1 MTTTRKGAFALRAVL
16 FLLLCNLAIA
26 TNAAPK
32 PALERIE
39 PAFWWVGFKNPNLQL
54 LVHGS
59 QISTTKPVLS
69 YPGVSLESVVSV
81 ENPNYL
87 FLNLKLAAN
96 TLPGKFTI
104 QFLQNGKNIVSYEYE
119 LKAREA
125 GSAERIGFNSS
136 DVLYLIMPDRFA
148 NGDPTNDSNPLMAD
162 KLNRSDQYG
171 RHGGDIKG
179 MLEHLDYVADQGY
192 SALWLNP
199 VLENDMPQASYHGYA
214 TTDFY
219 RVDRR
224 YGTNEEYRQLAVE
237 AKKKG
242 IKLIMD
248 MIFNHC
254 GTGHWWMNDLPTKD
268 WLNAYPDI
276 FITNHRKSVRQDPYG
291 AQCDKDEFHD
301 GWFVKAMPDLNQRN
315 PFMARYLIQN
325 SIWWIE
331 YVGLAGIRM
340 DTYPYPDP
348 EMMADWTREV
358 MNEYPHFNI
367 VGEEWNTN
375 QAQVAYW
382 QRGKVN
388 PDGYRSYLPSLMDFP
403 LQDGIVRAFNEKEGW
418 SEGINR
424 LYDVLAL
431 DFLYP
436 HPQDLVVF
444 ADNHDTERFF
454 TAIHEDFSKYKMA
467 MAYLMTI
474 RGIPQIYYGS
484 DILMTGR
491 KSDGDG
497 VLRKDFPGGW
507 AGDKINAFT
516 GEGLTAQQKEAQ
528 QYLKKLIIWRKGK
541 SVIHTGKM
549 LHYLPKEGV
558 YAFFR
563 YNDKENILVVFNN
576 NAEEKPFKAAHYSE
590 GLKGAVKGYEVIS
603 GKTIDDL
610 ASLRIP
616 AHSAMVVELK

>member
-1 MTTTRKGAFALRAVL
+1 MKRINTFIIRVTLLALFGMMAVSTQ
-16 FLLLCNLAIA
+16 AA
-26 TNAAPK
+26 TPK
-32 PALERIE
+32 PQLDRVE
-39 PAFWWVGFKNPNLQL
+39 PSFWWVGFKNPNLQL
-54 LVHGS
+54 LVHGA
-59 QISTTKPVLS
+59 QISLTKPVLN
-69 YPGVSLESVVSV
+69 YPGVTLESVLSV

-87 FLNLKLAAN
+87 FLNLKLANN

-104 QFLQNGKNIVSYEYE
+104 QFMLNGKAIQSYSYE

-125 GSAERIGFNSS
+125 GSSERIGFNSS

-148 NGDPTNDSNPLMAD
+148 NGDPSNDSKPEMAD
-162 KLNRSDQYG
+162 KLNREEQYG

-179 MLEHLDYVADQGY
+179 MLDHLDYVADQGY
-192 SALWLNP
+192 TALWLNP
-199 VLENDMPQASYHGYA
+199 VLENDMPRASYHGYA

-224 YGTNEEYRQLAVE
+224 FGSNEDYRQLGIE

-242 IKLIMD
+242 IKMIMD

-254 GTGHWWMNDLPTKD
+254 GTGHWWMNDLPSHD
-268 WLNAYPDI
+268 WLNADNKTM
-276 FITNHRKSVRQDPYG
+276 TNHRKSVSQDPYG

-301 GWFVKAMPDLNQRN
+301 GWFVPSMPDLNQRN
-315 PFMARYLIQN
+315 PQMARYLIQN

-331 YVGLAGIRM
+331 YVGLAVIRM

-348 EMMADWTREV
+348 EMMAEWTREV
-358 MNEYPHFNI
+358 MAEYPHFNI

-382 QRGKVN
+382 QKGKVN
-388 PDGYRSYLPSLMDFP
+388 PNGYRSWLPSLMDFP
-403 LQDGIVRAFNEKEGW
+403 LQDGIVRAFSEKEGW

-436 HPQDLVVF
+436 DPQNLVVF

-454 TAIHEDFSKYKMA
+454 TAIHEDFDKYKMA
-467 MAYLMTI
+467 MAYLMTT

-497 VLRKDFPGGW
+497 LLRKDFPGGW
-507 AGDKINAFT
+507 AGDKVNAFT
-516 GEGLTAQQKEAQ
+516 GEGLTARQKEAQ
-528 QYLKKLIIWRKGK
+528 QYLKKLITWRKGK
-541 SVIHTGKM
+541 EVIHNGKM

-558 YAFFR
+558 YVFFR
-563 YNDKENILVVFNN
+563 YNGKENIMVILNN
-576 NAEEKPFKAAHYSE
+576 NDNGKPFKSAHYQE
-590 GLKGAVKGYEVIS
+590 GLKGATKGFEVIS

-610 ASLRIP
+610 SALTIP
-616 AHSAMVVELK
+616 AHSAMILELR

>member
-1 MTTTRKGAFALRAVL
+1 MRATMLLIFGAM
-16 FLLLCNLAIA
+16 IA
-26 TNAAPK
+26 SANAANPK
-32 PALERIE
+32 PLLERVE

-54 LVHGS
+54 LVHGD
-59 QISTTKPVLS
+59 QISLTKPVVS
-69 YPGVSLESVVSV
+69 YPGVTLESVISV

-87 FLNLKLAAN
+87 FLNLKLATN
-96 TLPGKFTI
+96 TLPGKFDI
-104 QFLQNGKNIVSYEYE
+104 KFMFNGKAVQTFSYE

-125 GSAERIGFNSS
+125 GSAERIGFNST
-136 DVLYLIMPDRFA
+136 DILYLIMPDRFA
-148 NGDPTNDSNPLMAD
+148 NGDPSNDSNPLMAD
-162 KLNRSDQYG
+162 KLNRTEQYG

-179 MLEHLDYVADQGY
+179 MLDHLNYVADQGY
-192 SALWLNP
+192 TALWLNP
-199 VLENDMPQASYHGYA
+199 VLENDMPHASYHGYA

-224 YGTNEEYRQLAVE
+224 YGSNEDYHQLAIE

-242 IKLIMD
+242 VKMIMD

-254 GTGHWWMNDLPTKD
+254 GTGHWWMTDLPCQD
-268 WLNAYPDI
+268 WLNANDKT
-276 FITNHRKSVRQDPYG
+276 ITNHRKSVRQDPYA
-291 AQCDKDEFHD
+291 AQRDKEEFND
-301 GWFVKAMPDLNQRN
+301 GWFVPSMPDLNQRN
-315 PFMARYLIQN
+315 PMMARYLTQN

-348 EMMADWTREV
+348 EMMAEWTREV
-358 MNEYPHFNI
+358 MNEYPYFNI

-375 QAQVAYW
+375 QSQVAYW

-388 PDGYRSYLPSLMDFP
+388 PDGYCSWMPSLMDFP
-403 LQDGIVRAFNEKEGW
+403 LQDGIVKAFSEKEGW

-436 HPQDLVVF
+436 DPKSLVVF

-454 TAIHEDFSKYKMA
+454 TAIREDFSKYKMA

-497 VLRKDFPGGW
+497 MLRKDFPGGW
-507 AGDKINAFT
+507 AGDKVNAFT
-516 GEGLTAQQKEAQ
+516 GEGLTPQQKEAQ
-528 QYLKKLIIWRKGK
+528 HYLKKLITWRKGK
-541 SVIHTGKM
+541 EVIHNGKM
-549 LHYLPKEGV
+549 LHYLPKSGV

-563 YNDKENILVVFNN
+563 YNEKENIMVIFNN
-576 NAEEKPFKAAHYSE
+576 NGEEKSFDFNHYRE
-590 GLKGAVKGYEVIS
+590 GLKGATKGFDVVS
-603 GKTIDDL
+603 GKNIDDL
-610 ASLRIP
+610 SSVKLP
-616 AHSAMVVELK
+616 ALSVLIVELK

>member
-1 MTTTRKGAFALRAVL
+1 MKKLNTL
-16 FLLLCNLAIA
+16 FLRITLLFLFGAIA
-26 TNAAPK
+26 ASTNAATPK
-32 PALERIE
+32 PMLERIE
-39 PAFWWVGFKNPNLQL
+39 PSFWWVGFKNPNLQL
-54 LVHGS
+54 LVHGD
-59 QISTTKPVLS
+59 QISLTKPVIS
-69 YPGVSLESVVSV
+69 YPGVTLQSVVSV
-81 ENPNYL
+81 ESPNYL

-96 TLPGKFTI
+96 TLPGKFDI
-104 QFLQNGKNIVSYEYE
+104 NFLLNGKIVQTFSYE

-125 GSAERIGFNSS
+125 GSAQRIGFNSS

-148 NGDPTNDSNPLMAD
+148 NGDPSNDSNPLMAD
-162 KLNRSDQYG
+162 KLNRTEQYG

-179 MLEHLDYVADQGY
+179 MLDHLNYVADQGY
-192 SALWLNP
+192 TALWLNP
-199 VLENDMPQASYHGYA
+199 VLENDMPHASYHGYA

-224 YGTNEEYRQLAVE
+224 YGSNEDYRQLAIE

-242 IKLIMD
+242 VKMIMD

-254 GTGHWWMNDLPTKD
+254 GTGHWWMKDLPCKD
-268 WLNAYPDI
+268 WLNSDDKT
-276 FITNHRKSVRQDPYG
+276 ITNHRKSVRQDPYA
-291 AQCDKDEFHD
+291 AQRDKDEFND
-301 GWFVKAMPDLNQRN
+301 GWFVPSMPDLNQRN
-315 PFMARYLIQN
+315 PLMATYLIQN

-331 YVGLAGIRM
+331 FVGLAGIRM

-348 EMMADWTREV
+348 EMMAEWTREV
-358 MNEYPHFNI
+358 MIEYPYFNI

-375 QAQVAYW
+375 QSQVAYW

-388 PDGYRSYLPSLMDFP
+388 PDGYRSYMPSLMDFP
-403 LQDGIVRAFNEKEGW
+403 LQDGIVKAFSEKEGW

-436 HPQDLVVF
+436 DPKSLVVF

-454 TAIHEDFSKYKMA
+454 TAIHEDYSKYKMA
-467 MAYLMTI
+467 MAYLLTI

-497 VLRKDFPGGW
+497 MLRKDFPGGW

-516 GEGLTAQQKEAQ
+516 GEGLTPQQKEAQ
-528 QYLKKLIIWRKGK
+528 QYLKKLITWRKGK
-541 SVIHTGKM
+541 EVIHNGKM
-549 LHYLPKEGV
+549 LHYLPKGGV
-558 YAFFR
+558 YAMFR
-563 YNDKENILVVFNN
+563 YNEKENIMVIFNN
-576 NAEEKPFKAAHYSE
+576 NAEEKSFNFTHYRE
-590 GLKGAVKGYEVIS
+590 GLKGATKGSDVVS
-603 GKTIDDL
+603 GKSIEDL
-610 ASLRIP
+610 STLKLP
-616 AHSAMVVELK
+616 AFSAMIVELK

>member
-1 MTTTRKGAFALRAVL
+1 MKSMFSLKSALL
-16 FLLLCNLAIA
+16 MLCFLLSSNIQ
-26 TNAAPK
+26 AAPK
-32 PALERIE
+32 LKPMLERVE
-39 PAFWWVGFKNPNLQL
+39 PAFWWVGFKNHNLQL
-54 LVHGS
+54 LVHGE
-59 QISTTKPVLS
+59 QISLTRPVVN
-69 YPGVSLESVVSV
+69 YQGVALESVVTV

-87 FLNLKLAAN
+87 FLNLKIDAN
-96 TLPGKFTI
+96 TLPGKFNI
-104 QFLQNGKNIVSYEYE
+104 DFALNGKVVQTFPYE

-125 GSAERIGFNSS
+125 GSANRIGFNSS

-148 NGDPTNDSNPLMAD
+148 NGDPSNDSKPEMAD
-162 KLNRSDQYG
+162 KLNRSEQYG

-179 MLEHLDYVADQGY
+179 MLDHLDYVADQGY
-192 SALWLNP
+192 TALWLNP

-224 YGTNEEYRQLAVE
+224 YGSNEDYRQLADA

-242 IKLIMD
+242 IKMIMD

-254 GTGHWWMNDLPTKD
+254 GTGHWWMKDLPSKD
-268 WLNAYPDI
+268 WLNADAKT
-276 FITNHRKSVRQDPYG
+276 ITNHRKSVQQDPYG

-301 GWFVKAMPDLNQRN
+301 GWFVPSMPDLNQKN
-315 PFMARYLIQN
+315 PLMARYLIQN

-331 YVGLAGIRM
+331 YVGLSGIRM
-340 DTYPYPDP
+340 DTYPYPFP
-348 EMMADWTREV
+348 EMMAEWTREV
-358 MNEYPHFNI
+358 MVEYPDFNI

-375 QAQVAYW
+375 QVQVAYW
-382 QRGKVN
+382 QNGKVN
-388 PDGYRSYLPSLMDFP
+388 PDGYRPYLRSLMDFP
-403 LQDGIVRAFNEKEGW
+403 LQDGIVKAFSEKEGW
-418 SEGINR
+418 SEGLNR

-436 HPQDLVVF
+436 NPKDLVVF

-454 TAIHEDFSKYKMA
+454 TAIHEDFSKFKMA

-474 RGIPQIYYGS
+474 RGTPQIYYGS

-497 VLRKDFPGGW
+497 MLRKDFPGGW
-507 AGDKINAFT
+507 AGDKVNGFT

-528 QYLKKLIIWRKGK
+528 QYLKKLITWRKGK
-541 SVIHTGKM
+541 EVIHTGKM
-549 LHYLPKEGV
+549 LHYLVKEGV

-563 YNDKENILVVFNN
+563 YNDRENIMVIFNN
-576 NAEEKPFKAAHYSE
+576 STEEKPFKSNHYRE
-590 GLKGAVKGYEVIS
+590 GLKGSNKGYEVIS
-603 GKTIDDL
+603 GKPVDDL
-610 ASLRIP
+610 AALKIP
-616 AHSAMVVELK
+616 AHTAMIVELK

>member
-1 MTTTRKGAFALRAVL
+1 MKKLNTL
-16 FLLLCNLAIA
+16 FLRITLLFLFGAIA
-26 TNAAPK
+26 ASTNAATPK
-32 PALERIE
+32 PMLERIE
-39 PAFWWVGFKNPNLQL
+39 PSFWWVGFKNPNLQL
-54 LVHGS
+54 LVHGD
-59 QISTTKPVLS
+59 QISLTKPVIS
-69 YPGVSLESVVSV
+69 YPGVTLQSVVSV
-81 ENPNYL
+81 ESPNYL

-96 TLPGKFTI
+96 TLPGKFDI
-104 QFLQNGKNIVSYEYE
+104 NFLLNGKIVQTFSYE

-125 GSAERIGFNSS
+125 GSAQRIGFNSS

-148 NGDPTNDSNPLMAD
+148 NGDPSNDSNPLMAD
-162 KLNRSDQYG
+162 KLNRTEQYG

-179 MLEHLDYVADQGY
+179 MLDHLNYVADQGY
-192 SALWLNP
+192 TALWLNP
-199 VLENDMPQASYHGYA
+199 VLENDMPHASYHGYA

-224 YGTNEEYRQLAVE
+224 YGSNEDYRQLAIE

-242 IKLIMD
+242 VKMIMD

-254 GTGHWWMNDLPTKD
+254 GTGHWWMKDLPCKD
-268 WLNAYPDI
+268 WLNSDDKT
-276 FITNHRKSVRQDPYG
+276 ITNHRKSVRQDPYA
-291 AQCDKDEFHD
+291 AQRDKDEFND
-301 GWFVKAMPDLNQRN
+301 GWFVPSMPDLNQRN
-315 PFMARYLIQN
+315 PLMATYLIQN

-331 YVGLAGIRM
+331 FVGLAGIRM

-348 EMMADWTREV
+348 EMMAEWTREV
-358 MNEYPHFNI
+358 MIEYPHFNI

-375 QAQVAYW
+375 QSQVAYW

-388 PDGYRSYLPSLMDFP
+388 PDGYRSYMPSLMDFP
-403 LQDGIVRAFNEKEGW
+403 LQDGIVKAFSEKEGW

-436 HPQDLVVF
+436 DPKSLVVF

-454 TAIHEDFSKYKMA
+454 TAIHEDYSKYKMA
-467 MAYLMTI
+467 MAYLLTI

-497 VLRKDFPGGW
+497 MLRKDFPGGW

-516 GEGLTAQQKEAQ
+516 GEGLTPQQKEAQ
-528 QYLKKLIIWRKGK
+528 QYLKKLITWRKGK
-541 SVIHTGKM
+541 EVIHNGKM
-549 LHYLPKEGV
+549 LHYLPKGGV
-558 YAFFR
+558 YAMFR
-563 YNDKENILVVFNN
+563 YNEKENIMVIFNN
-576 NAEEKPFKAAHYSE
+576 NAEEKSFNFTHYRE
-590 GLKGAVKGYEVIS
+590 GLKGATKGSDVVS
-603 GKTIDDL
+603 GKSIEDL
-610 ASLRIP
+610 STLKLP
-616 AHSAMVVELK
+616 AFSAMIVELK

>member
-1 MTTTRKGAFALRAVL
+1 MKSS
-16 FLLLCNLAIA
+16 LLLLFFSLSLSIQ
-26 TNAAPK
+26 AAPK
-32 PALERIE
+32 LKPMLERVE
-39 PAFWWVGFKNPNLQL
+39 PTFWWVGFKNHDLQL
-54 LVHGS
+54 LVHGE
-59 QISTTKPVLS
+59 QISLTKPAIN
-69 YPGVSLESVVSV
+69 YQGVTLESVVAV

-87 FLNLKLAAN
+87 FLNLKIDAN
-96 TLPGKFTI
+96 TLPGKFNI
-104 QFLQNGKNIVSYEYE
+104 DFILNGKAVQTFPYE

-125 GSAERIGFNSS
+125 GSANRTGFNSS

-148 NGDPTNDSNPLMAD
+148 NGDPSNDSKPEMAD
-162 KLNRSDQYG
+162 KLNRSEQYG

-179 MLEHLDYVADQGY
+179 MLDHLDYVADQGY
-192 SALWLNP
+192 TALWLNP

-224 YGTNEEYRQLAVE
+224 YGSNEDYRQLADA

-242 IKLIMD
+242 IKMIMD

-254 GTGHWWMNDLPTKD
+254 GTGHWWMKDLPCKD
-268 WLNAYPDI
+268 WLNADAKT
-276 FITNHRKSVRQDPYG
+276 ITNHRKSVQQDPYG
-291 AQCDKDEFHD
+291 AQCDKEEFHN
-301 GWFVKAMPDLNQRN
+301 GWFVPSMPDLNQKN
-315 PFMARYLIQN
+315 PLMARYLIQN

-331 YVGLAGIRM
+331 YVGLSGIRM

-348 EMMADWTREV
+348 EMMAEWTRELMV
-358 MNEYPHFNI
+358 EYPDFNI

-375 QAQVAYW
+375 QVQVAYW
-382 QRGKVN
+382 QKGKVN
-388 PDGYRSYLPSLMDFP
+388 PDGYRSYLRSLMDFP
-403 LQDGIVRAFNEKEGW
+403 LQDGIVRAFSEKEGW
-418 SEGINR
+418 SEGLNR

-436 HPQDLVVF
+436 NPKDLVVF

-454 TAIHEDFSKYKMA
+454 TAIHEDFSKFKMS
-467 MAYLMTI
+467 MTYLMTI

-497 VLRKDFPGGW
+497 MLRKDFPGGW
-507 AGDKINAFT
+507 AGDKVNGFT

-528 QYLKKLIIWRKGK
+528 QFLKKLITWRKGK
-541 SVIHTGKM
+541 EVIHTGKM
-549 LHYLPKEGV
+549 LHYLVKDGV

-563 YNDKENILVVFNN
+563 YNDKENIMVIFNN
-576 NAEEKPFKAAHYSE
+576 SAEEKPFKNSHYCE
-590 GLKGAVKGYEVIS
+590 GLKGANKGFEVIS
-603 GKTIDDL
+603 GKPVDDL
-610 ASLRIP
+610 STLKIP
-616 AHSAMVVELK
+616 AHTAMIVELK

>member
-1 MTTTRKGAFALRAVL
+1 MKNLNALFLRTT
-16 FLLLCNLAIA
+16 FLLLCTMAVFA
-26 TNAAPK
+26 NAAVPK
-32 PALERIE
+32 PLMERVE

-54 LVHGS
+54 LVHGD
-59 QISTTKPVLS
+59 QISLTKPVIN
-69 YPGVSLESVVSV
+69 YPGVTLESVSSV
-81 ENPNYL
+81 ESPNYL

-96 TLPGKFTI
+96 TLPGKFDI
-104 QFLQNGKNIVSYEYE
+104 KFMLNGKAVQTFSYE
-119 LKAREA
+119 LKPREA

-148 NGDPTNDSNPLMAD
+148 NGDPSNDSNPLMAD
-162 KLNRSDQYG
+162 KLDRSEQYG

-179 MLEHLDYVADQGY
+179 MLDHLNYVADQGY
-192 SALWLNP
+192 TALWLNP
-199 VLENDMPQASYHGYA
+199 VLENDMPRASYHGYA

-224 YGTNEEYRQLAVE
+224 YGSNEDYRQLAVE

-242 IKLIMD
+242 VKMIMD

-254 GTGHWWMNDLPTKD
+254 GTGHWWMNDLPSKD
-268 WLNAYPDI
+268 WLNADANT
-276 FITNHRKSVRQDPYG
+276 ITNHRKSVRQDPY
-291 AQCDKDEFHD
+291 ATQRDKAEFND
-301 GWFVKAMPDLNQRN
+301 GWFVPSMPDLNQRN
-315 PFMARYLIQN
+315 PMMATYLIQN

-348 EMMADWTREV
+348 DMMAEWTREV
-358 MNEYPHFNI
+358 MIEYPHFNI

-375 QAQVAYW
+375 QVQVAYW

-403 LQDGIVRAFNEKEGW
+403 LQDGIVKAFSEKEGW
-418 SEGINR
+418 SEGISR

-436 HPQDLVVF
+436 DPKSLVVF

-454 TAIHEDFSKYKMA
+454 TAIHEDFNKYKMA

-497 VLRKDFPGGW
+497 MLRKDFPGGW
-507 AGDKINAFT
+507 AGDKVNAFT
-516 GEGLTAQQKEAQ
+516 GEGLTPQQKEAQ
-528 QYLKKLIIWRKGK
+528 QYLKKLITWRKGK
-541 SVIHTGKM
+541 EVIHNGKM
-549 LHYLPKEGV
+549 LHYLPKGGV

-563 YNDKENILVVFNN
+563 YNEKENIMVIFNN
-576 NAEEKPFKAAHYSE
+576 NAEEKAFNPTHYSE
-590 GLKGAVKGYEVIS
+590 GLKGATKGSDVVS
-603 GKTIDDL
+603 GKNIDDL
-610 ASLRIP
+610 SSLKLP
-616 AHSAMVVELK
+616 AFSAMIVELK

>member
-1 MTTTRKGAFALRAVL
+1 MKKLNTL
-16 FLLLCNLAIA
+16 FLRITLLLLFGALAASTYSA
-26 TNAAPK
+26 TPK
-32 PALERIE
+32 PLLERVE

-54 LVHGS
+54 LVHGD
-59 QISTTKPVLS
+59 QISLTKPVLS
-69 YPGVSLESVVSV
+69 YPGVTLESVVSV
-81 ENPNYL
+81 ESPNYL

-96 TLPGKFTI
+96 TLPGKFDI
-104 QFLQNGKNIVSYEYE
+104 NFMLNGKIVQTFSYE
-119 LKAREA
+119 LKAREE
-125 GSAERIGFNSS
+125 GSAQRIGFNSS

-148 NGDPTNDSNPLMAD
+148 SGDPSNDSNPLMAD
-162 KLNRSDQYG
+162 KLNRTEQYG

-179 MLEHLDYVADQGY
+179 MLDHLNYVADQGY
-192 SALWLNP
+192 TALWLNP
-199 VLENDMPQASYHGYA
+199 VLENDMPRASYHGYA

-224 YGTNEEYRQLAVE
+224 YGSNEDYRQLAIE

-242 IKLIMD
+242 VKMIMD

-254 GTGHWWMNDLPTKD
+254 GTGHWWMKDLPTKD
-268 WLNAYPDI
+268 WLNSNDKT
-276 FITNHRKSVRQDPYG
+276 ITNHRKSVRQDPYA
-291 AQCDKDEFHD
+291 AQRDKDEFND
-301 GWFVKAMPDLNQRN
+301 GWFVPSMPDLNQRN
-315 PFMARYLIQN
+315 PMMATYLIQN

-331 YVGLAGIRM
+331 FVGLAGIRM

-348 EMMADWTREV
+348 DMMAEWTREV
-358 MNEYPHFNI
+358 MIEYPHFNI

-375 QAQVAYW
+375 QVQVAYW

-388 PDGYRSYLPSLMDFP
+388 PDGYRSYMPSLMDFP
-403 LQDGIVRAFNEKEGW
+403 LQDGIVKAFSEKEGW

-436 HPQDLVVF
+436 DPKNLVVF

-454 TAIHEDFSKYKMA
+454 TAIHEDYSKYKMA
-467 MAYLMTI
+467 MAYLLTI

-497 VLRKDFPGGW
+497 MLRKDFPGGW
-507 AGDKINAFT
+507 AGDKVNAFT
-516 GEGLTAQQKEAQ
+516 GEGLTPQQKDAQ
-528 QYLKKLIIWRKGK
+528 QYLKKLITWRKGK
-541 SVIHTGKM
+541 EVIHNGKM
-549 LHYLPKEGV
+549 LHYLPKGGV

-563 YNDKENILVVFNN
+563 YN
-576 NAEEKPFKAAHYSE
+576 
-590 GLKGAVKGYEVIS
+590 
-603 GKTIDDL
+603 
-610 ASLRIP
+610 
-616 AHSAMVVELK
+616 

>member
-1 MTTTRKGAFALRAVL
+1 MQSTFSMKSALLMLFFALSL
-16 FLLLCNLAIA
+16 IIQ
-26 TNAAPK
+26 AAPK
-32 PALERIE
+32 QKPLLERVE
-39 PAFWWVGFKNPNLQL
+39 PAFWWVGFKNHNLQL
-54 LVHGS
+54 LVHGE
-59 QISTTKPVLS
+59 QISLTKPVIG
-69 YPGVSLESVVSV
+69 YQGVTLESVVAV

-87 FLNLKLAAN
+87 FLNLKIDEN
-96 TLPGKFTI
+96 TLPGKFNIDFT
-104 QFLQNGKNIVSYEYE
+104 LNGKVVQTFPYE

-125 GSAERIGFNSS
+125 GSANRIGFNSS

-148 NGDPTNDSNPLMAD
+148 NGDPSNDSKPEMAD
-162 KLNRSDQYG
+162 KLNRSEQYG

-179 MLEHLDYVADQGY
+179 MLDHLDYVANQGY
-192 SALWLNP
+192 TALWLNP

-224 YGTNEEYRQLAVE
+224 YGSNEDYRQLAI
-237 AKKKG
+237 AAQKKG
-242 IKLIMD
+242 IKMIMD

-254 GTGHWWMNDLPTKD
+254 GTGHWWMKDLPSKD
-268 WLNAYPDI
+268 WLNADAKT
-276 FITNHRKSVRQDPYG
+276 ITNHRKSVQQDPYG
-291 AQCDKDEFHD
+291 TQQDKDEFHN
-301 GWFVKAMPDLNQRN
+301 GWFVPSMPDLNQKN
-315 PFMARYLIQN
+315 PLMARYLIQN

-331 YVGLAGIRM
+331 YVGLSGIRM

-348 EMMADWTREV
+348 DMMAEWTREV
-358 MNEYPHFNI
+358 MVEYPDFNI

-375 QAQVAYW
+375 QVQVSYW
-382 QRGKVN
+382 QKGKVN
-388 PDGYRSYLPSLMDFP
+388 PDGYRSYLRSLMDFP
-403 LQDGIVRAFNEKEGW
+403 LQDGIVRAFSEKEGW
-418 SEGINR
+418 SEGLNR

-436 HPQDLVVF
+436 NPKDLVVF

-497 VLRKDFPGGW
+497 MLRKDFPGGW
-507 AGDKINAFT
+507 AGDKVNGFT

-528 QYLKKLIIWRKGK
+528 QYLKKLITWRKGK
-541 SVIHTGKM
+541 DVIHTGKM
-549 LHYLPKEGV
+549 LHYLVKEGV

-563 YNDKENILVVFNN
+563 YNDKENIMVIFNN
-576 NAEEKPFKAAHYSE
+576 SADEKPFKSTHYRE
-590 GLKGAVKGYEVIS
+590 GLKGANKGYEVIS
-603 GKTIDDL
+603 GKSIDDL
-610 ASLRIP
+610 STLNIP
-616 AHSAMVVELK
+616 AHSAMIIELK

>member
-1 MTTTRKGAFALRAVL
+1 MKNLNSLILRTT
-16 FLLLCNLAIA
+16 FLLLSMMSVFA
-26 TNAAPK
+26 NAAVPK
-32 PALERIE
+32 PMLERVE

-54 LVHGS
+54 LVHGD
-59 QISTTKPVLS
+59 QISLTKPIIS
-69 YPGVSLESVVSV
+69 YPGVTIESVVSV
-81 ENPNYL
+81 ESPNYL

-96 TLPGKFTI
+96 TLPGKFDI
-104 QFLQNGKNIVSYEYE
+104 KFMLNGKAVQTFSYE

-148 NGDPTNDSNPLMAD
+148 NGDPSNDSNPLMAD
-162 KLNRSDQYG
+162 KLNREEQYG

-179 MLEHLDYVADQGY
+179 MIDHLNYVADQGY
-192 SALWLNP
+192 TALWLNP

-224 YGTNEEYRQLAVE
+224 YGSNEDYRQLAVE

-242 IKLIMD
+242 VKMIMD

-254 GTGHWWMNDLPTKD
+254 GAGHWWMADLPSKD
-268 WLNAYPDI
+268 WLNADDKT
-276 FITNHRKSVRQDPYG
+276 ITNHRKSVRQDPY
-291 AQCDKDEFHD
+291 ATQIDKAGFND
-301 GWFVKAMPDLNQRN
+301 GWFVPSMPDLNQRN
-315 PFMARYLIQN
+315 PLMATYLIQN

-348 EMMADWTREV
+348 EMMAEWTREV
-358 MNEYPHFNI
+358 MIEYPHFNI

-375 QAQVAYW
+375 QVQVAYW

-403 LQDGIVRAFNEKEGW
+403 LQDGIVKAFSEKEGW

-436 HPQDLVVF
+436 DPKSLVVF

-454 TAIHEDFSKYKMA
+454 TAIHEDFSKFKMA

-497 VLRKDFPGGW
+497 MLRKDFPGGW
-507 AGDKINAFT
+507 AGDKVNAFT
-516 GEGLTAQQKEAQ
+516 GEGLTPQQKEAQ
-528 QYLKKLIIWRKGK
+528 QYLKKLITWRKGK
-541 SVIHTGKM
+541 EVIHNGKM
-549 LHYLPKEGV
+549 LHYLPKGGV

-563 YNDKENILVVFNN
+563 YNEKENIMVIFNN
-576 NAEEKPFKAAHYSE
+576 NAEEKSFNPAHYRE
-590 GLKGAVKGYEVIS
+590 GLKRATKGADVVS
-603 GKTIDDL
+603 GKNIDDL
-610 ASLRIP
+610 SALKLP
-616 AHSAMVVELK
+616 AFSAMIVELK

>member
-1 MTTTRKGAFALRAVL
+1 MKKHMAYLGQIALL
-16 FLLLCNLAIA
+16 FLLCTLALESGA
-26 TNAAPK
+26 AAPK
-32 PALERIE
+32 TSLERVE
-39 PAFWWVGFKNPNLQL
+39 PSFWWVGFKNPELQL
-54 LVHGS
+54 LVHGT
-59 QISTTKPVLS
+59 QISTAKPVIN
-69 YPGVSLESVVSV
+69 YPGVTISSIVTV

-87 FLNLKLAAN
+87 FVNLRLAPN
-96 TLPGKFTI
+96 TLPGKFPV
-104 QFLQNGKNIVSYEYE
+104 QFMLNGKAVHSFDYE

-125 GSAERIGFNSS
+125 GSSDRQGFNSS

-148 NGDPTNDSNPLMAD
+148 NGDPSNDSNPLMAD
-162 KLNRSDQYG
+162 KLNKADQYG

-179 MLEHLDYVADQGY
+179 MLDHLDYVADQGY
-192 SALWLNP
+192 TALWLNP

-224 YGTNEEYRQLAVE
+224 YGSNEDYRQLGIA
-237 AKKKG
+237 AQKKG
-242 IKLIMD
+242 VKMIMD

-254 GTGHWWMNDLPTKD
+254 GTGHWWMKDLPSSD
-268 WLNAYPDI
+268 WLNADANT
-276 FITNHRKSVRQDPYG
+276 ITNHRKSVRQDPYG
-291 AQCDKDEFHD
+291 ARRDIDEFNN
-301 GWFVKAMPDLNQRN
+301 GWFVPSMPDLNQKN
-315 PFMARYLIQN
+315 PLMAKYLVQN

-331 YVGLAGIRM
+331 FVGLAGIRM

-348 EMMADWTREV
+348 EMMAEWTREV
-358 MNEYPHFNI
+358 MIEYPGFNI

-375 QAQVAYW
+375 QVQVAYW

-388 PDGYRSYLPSLMDFP
+388 SDGYRSYMKSLMDFP
-403 LQDGIVRAFNEKEGW
+403 LQDGIVRAFSEKEGW

-424 LYDVLAL
+424 LYDILAL
-431 DFLYP
+431 DFIYP
-436 HPQDLVVF
+436 SPADLVVF

-467 MAYLMTI
+467 MAYLMTT

-497 VLRKDFPGGW
+497 MLRKDFPGGW
-507 AGDKINAFT
+507 EGDKVNGFT

-528 QYLKKLIIWRKGK
+528 QFLKKLITWRKGK
-541 SVIHTGKM
+541 EVIHNGKL
-549 LHYLPKEGV
+549 LHYLPKESV

-563 YNDKENILVVFNN
+563 YNDKENIMVIFNN
-576 NAEEKPFKAAHYSE
+576 SDQEKLFKSTHYSE
-590 GLKGAVKGYEVIS
+590 GLKGATKGYEVIT
-603 GKTIDDL
+603 GKSISDL
-610 ASLRIP
+610 SALQIP
-616 AHSAMVVELK
+616 AHSAMIVELK

>member
-1 MTTTRKGAFALRAVL
+1 MEKNSTLTMRAWLMMLFCIMAFALRA
-16 FLLLCNLAIA
+16 A
-26 TNAAPK
+26 TPK
-32 PALERIE
+32 TTLERVE
-39 PAFWWVGFKNPNLQL
+39 PSFWWVGFKNPDLQL
-54 LVHGS
+54 LVHGD
-59 QISTTKPVLS
+59 QISTTKPVIN
-69 YPGVSLESVVSV
+69 YPGVVLESVISV
-81 ENPNYL
+81 ESSNYL
-87 FLNLKLAAN
+87 FLNLKIAAN

-104 QFLQNGKNIVSYEYE
+104 QFMLNGKAALSYNYE

-125 GSAERIGFNSS
+125 GSSGRIGFNSS

-148 NGDPTNDSNPLMAD
+148 NGDPSNDSKPEMAD
-162 KLNRSDQYG
+162 KLNREEQYG

-179 MLEHLDYVADQGY
+179 MLDHLDYVADQGY

-199 VLENDMPQASYHGYA
+199 VLENDMPRASYHGYA

-224 YGTNEEYRQLAVE
+224 YGSNEDYRELALA

-242 IKLIMD
+242 IKMIMD

-254 GTGHWWMNDLPTKD
+254 GTGHWWMNDLPCHD
-268 WLNAYPDI
+268 WLNADAKT
-276 FITNHRKSVRQDPYG
+276 ITNHRKSVQQDPYG
-291 AQCDKDEFHD
+291 SQTDKDEFHN
-301 GWFVKAMPDLNQRN
+301 GWFVPSMPDLNQKN
-315 PFMARYLIQN
+315 PLMARYLIQN

-331 YVGLAGIRM
+331 YVGLSGIRM

-348 EMMADWTREV
+348 QMMAEWTREV
-358 MNEYPHFNI
+358 MIEYPDFNI

-375 QAQVAYW
+375 QVQVAYW

-388 PDGYRSYLPSLMDFP
+388 PDGYRSYMPSLMDFP
-403 LQDGIVRAFNEKEGW
+403 LQDGIVKAFSEKEGW

-431 DFLYP
+431 DFIYP
-436 HPQDLVVF
+436 DPRNLVVF

-454 TAIHEDFSKYKMA
+454 TAIREDFSKYKMA

-497 VLRKDFPGGW
+497 NLRKDFPGGW
-507 AGDKINAFT
+507 AGDKVNGFT

-528 QYLKKLIIWRKGK
+528 QYLKKLITWRKGK
-541 SVIHTGKM
+541 EVIHTGKM
-549 LHYLPKEGV
+549 LHYLPKQGV

-563 YNDKENILVVFNN
+563 FNEKENIMVILNN
-576 NAEEKPFKAAHYSE
+576 NDGEKPFNIDHYRE
-590 GLKGAVKGYEVIS
+590 GLKGASKGYEVIS

-610 ASLRIP
+610 SALKIP
-616 AHSAMVVELK
+616 AHTAMIMELK

>member
-1 MTTTRKGAFALRAVL
+1 MKKNSVFAVRTSLLMLFCMMAVL
-16 FLLLCNLAIA
+16 LQA
-26 TNAAPK
+26 AAPK

-39 PAFWWVGFKNPNLQL
+39 PSFWWVGFKNPELQL
-54 LVHGS
+54 LVHGD
-59 QISTTKPVLS
+59 QISTTKPALS
-69 YPGVSLESVVSV
+69 YPGVTLESIVSV

-87 FLNLKLAAN
+87 FLNLKLAGN

-104 QFLQNGKNIVSYEYE
+104 QFMLNGKAVQSYTYE

-125 GSAERIGFNSS
+125 GSADRIGFNSS

-148 NGDPTNDSNPLMAD
+148 NGDPSNDSNPAMAD
-162 KLNRSDQYG
+162 KLNRADQYG

-179 MLEHLDYVADQGY
+179 MLDHLDYVADQGY

-224 YGTNEEYRQLAVE
+224 FGTNEDYRQLGIE

-242 IKLIMD
+242 IKMIMD

-254 GTGHWWMNDLPTKD
+254 GTGHWWMKDLPTKD
-268 WLNAYPDI
+268 WLNAYPNI
-276 FITNHRKSVRQDPYG
+276 FITNHRQSVQQDPYG

-301 GWFVKAMPDLNQRN
+301 GWFVSSMPDLNQRN
-315 PFMARYLIQN
+315 PFLAKYLIQN

-340 DTYPYPDP
+340 DTFPYPDP
-348 EMMADWTREV
+348 EMMAEWTREV
-358 MNEYPHFNI
+358 MNEYPNFNI
-367 VGEEWNTN
+367 VGEAWNTN
-375 QAQVAYW
+375 QVQVAYW

-388 PDGYRSYLPSLMDFP
+388 PDGYRSYLRSLMDFP
-403 LQDGIVRAFNEKEGW
+403 LQDAIVKAFTEKEGW

-431 DFLYP
+431 DFIYP
-436 HPQDLVVF
+436 NPKDLVVF

-497 VLRKDFPGGW
+497 NLRKDFPGGW
-507 AGDKINAFT
+507 AGDKVNAFT
-516 GEGLTAQQKEAQ
+516 GEGLTSQQKEAQ
-528 QYLKKLIIWRKGK
+528 QYLKKLITWRKGK
-541 SVIHTGKM
+541 EVIHNGKM

-563 YNDKENILVVFNN
+563 YNDKENILVIFNN
-576 NAEEKPFKAAHYSE
+576 NAVEKTFNSSHYRE
-590 GLKGAVKGYEVIS
+590 GLKGATKGYEVITS
-603 GKTIDDL
+603 QTIGDL
-610 ASLRIP
+610 TTLKIP
-616 AHSAMVVELK
+616 AHSAMIIELR

>member
-1 MTTTRKGAFALRAVL
+1 MRRISTIL
-16 FLLLCNLAIA
+16 FQIAILLFFSYLC
-26 TNAAPK
+26 AAKQVVTK
-32 PALERIE
+32 PLLERVE
-39 PAFWWVGFKNPNLQL
+39 PSFWWVGFKNHDLQL
-54 LVHGS
+54 LVHGN
-59 QISTTKPVLS
+59 QISTTKPVIN
-69 YPGVSLESVVSV
+69 YPGVALESVVSV

-87 FLNLKLAAN
+87 FLNLKLATN

-104 QFLQNGKNIVSYEYE
+104 RFMLNGKAVQSYEYE
-119 LKAREA
+119 LKARET
-125 GSAERIGFNSS
+125 GSSNRIGFNSS

-148 NGDPTNDSNPLMAD
+148 NGDPSNDSKPEMAD
-162 KLNRSDQYG
+162 KLNMNEQYG

-179 MLEHLDYVADQGY
+179 MLDHLDYVADQGY
-192 SALWLNP
+192 TALWLNP

-224 YGTNEEYRQLAVE
+224 FGSNEEYRQLGIE
-237 AKKKG
+237 ASKKG

-254 GTGHWWMNDLPTKD
+254 GTGHWWMKDLPSAD
-268 WLNAYPDI
+268 WLNGDPKT
-276 FITNHRKSVRQDPYG
+276 ITNHRKSVQQDPYG
-291 AQCDKDEFHD
+291 AQRDKDEFHN
-301 GWFVKAMPDLNQRN
+301 GWFVSAMPDLNQRN

-348 EMMADWTREV
+348 AMMAQWTREV
-358 MNEYPHFNI
+358 MDEYPNFNI

-375 QAQVAYW
+375 QVQVAYW

-388 PDGYRSYLPSLMDFP
+388 PDGYKSWMPSLMDFP
-403 LQDGIVRAFNEKEGW
+403 LQDGIVKAFSEKEGW
-418 SEGINR
+418 SEGVNR

-431 DFLYP
+431 DFIYP
-436 HPQDLVVF
+436 DPQSLVVF

-454 TAIHEDFSKYKMA
+454 TAIKEDFSKYKMA

-484 DILMTGR
+484 DILMTGK

-497 VLRKDFPGGW
+497 NLRKDFPGGW
-507 AGDKINAFT
+507 AGDKVNAFT

-528 QYLKKLIIWRKGK
+528 QYLKKLITWRKAK
-541 SVIHTGKM
+541 EVIHHGKM
-549 LHYLPKEGV
+549 LHYLVKDGV
-558 YAFFR
+558 YVFFR
-563 YNDKENILVVFNN
+563 YNDKENIMVILNN
-576 NAEEKPFKAAHYSE
+576 SSDEKPFKSAHYSE
-590 GLKGAVKGYEVIS
+590 GLKGATKGYEVIS
-603 GKTIDDL
+603 GKSIDDL
-610 ASLRIP
+610 TNLKLAS
-616 AHSAMVVELK
+616 HSAMIIELK